1 MNIAVFCAS
10 SDNVG
15 SEYRQLAHSLGEW
28 IGRKGHVLV
37 YGGAT
42 GGLMDEVAGG
52 AHSENT
58 EIVGIIPQSVIDRG
72 RMSDLPTELL
82 KVSDLGER
90 KAMLKEYADVFV
102 ALPGGFG
109 TLDEM
114 MDAISARKL
123 AETDARTIIV
133 NVNGFYDGL
142 EMLIG
147 RFNADGLGKPVDAE
161 CYSIVY
167 SFDELIEELSR

>member
-15 SEYRQLAHSLGEW
+15 PEYRQFAYALGEW
-28 IGRKGHVLV
+28 IGRKGHTLV

-42 GGLMDEVAGG
+42 GGLMDEVAKG
-52 AHSENT
+52 AHAENA

-72 RMSDLPTELL
+72 RTSNLPTELL
-82 KVSDLGER
+82 KVADLGER

-123 AETDARTIIV
+123 AETDARTIVV
-133 NVNGFYDGL
+133 NINGFYDGL
-142 EMLIG
+142 EAQIS
-147 RFNADGLGKPVDAE
+147 RFNADGLGKPVDTE
-161 CYSIVY
+161 CYSIVH
-167 SFDELIEELSR
+167 SFDELIDALSF